1 MQNETVLDV
10 TPVISRTDPTTSAAV
25 LALCGPRVVGA
36 AITAFACTA
45 RAHEVEQGP
54 ASFATQIQI
63 ERFAALNSN
72 PATITTIKADAPD
85 ACAYL
90 NVDHIKGAAHGH
102 VQAHGQPPAIDTAS
116 TKMPAGQLW
125 SEHS

>member
-1 MQNETVLDV
+1 ML
-10 TPVISRTDPTTSAAV
+10 RLFHFAA
-25 LALCGPRVVGA
+25 LAA

-63 ERFAALNSN
+63 ERFAALDSN
-72 PATITTIKADAPD
+72 PATITTIKADAPN

-90 NVDHIKGAAHGH
+90 NVAYIKGAAHGQVRSH
-102 VQAHGQPPAIDTAS
+102 GHTVVVTEILVIAVDHGQGWQRLAPIIQYTLFPVVEGAA
-116 TKMPAGQLW
+116 
-125 SEHS
+125 